1 MQQQAPGENAE
12 INSAMN
18 SLGNMKDIVVSSEI
32 AGKATEEAFGQVDI
46 AGYNYGTCRYVQD
59 GKTYPDRI
67 IVGSETYATE
77 LDVNWELVEKYPY
90 LIGDFTWTAWDY
102 LGEAGIG
109 KVEYGEGQQP
119 GFYAPYPCKAAY
131 CGDLNLIGDRRPVSY
146 WRQMIWGLRR
156 APYLAVRP
164 PMRHGQNRIMTEW
177 TLSDAIHSWNWK
189 GQEGKPA
196 TVEVYADADE
206 VELFVNGRS
215 VGRQAVGAEKKDIAL
230 FETVYEPGTLEAV
243 AYRGGQEIGRDV
255 IKTAQDDLQIRAQA
269 DAETIPADGSDICYV
284 EISLTDQEGVLN
296 PEADC
301 AVSISVEGPGEIIGF
316 GSADPDSPENY
327 FDRTAKPFEGRLLAA
342 VRGTKEPGTVTV
354 TLKADGCADACVKV
368 EAI

>member
-1 MQQQAPGENAE
+1 MDDSRYVTNSLNLMLSVMDKIGQIMAAHAMQQQAPGENAE

-131 CGDLNLIGDRRPVSY
+131 CGRSEPDRRQKTGVLLASDDLGTPPGALPGCAPADAPWTESDY
-146 WRQMIWGLRR
+146 DRMDPLRR
-156 APYLAVRP
+156 
-164 PMRHGQNRIMTEW
+164 
-177 TLSDAIHSWNWK
+177 HS
-189 GQEGKPA
+189 QL
-196 TVEVYADADE
+196 
-206 VELFVNGRS
+206 ELER
-215 VGRQAVGAEKKDIAL
+215 
-230 FETVYEPGTLEAV
+230 T
-243 AYRGGQEIGRDV
+243 GG
-255 IKTAQDDLQIRAQA
+255 
-269 DAETIPADGSDICYV
+269 
-284 EISLTDQEGVLN
+284 
-296 PEADC
+296 
-301 AVSISVEGPGEIIGF
+301 
-316 GSADPDSPENY
+316 
-327 FDRTAKPFEGRLLAA
+327 
-342 VRGTKEPGTVTV
+342 
-354 TLKADGCADACVKV
+354 
-368 EAI
+368 